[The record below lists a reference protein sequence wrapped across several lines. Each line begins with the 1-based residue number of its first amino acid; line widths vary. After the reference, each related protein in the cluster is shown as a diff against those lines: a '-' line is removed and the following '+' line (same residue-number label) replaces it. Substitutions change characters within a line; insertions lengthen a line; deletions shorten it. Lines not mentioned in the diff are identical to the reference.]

1 MELAERVRR
10 IEPSATLAVLMEKE
24 KLVARGIDVV
34 DFGPGEPDFP
44 TPRHIKNAAIKAVE
58 ENKTKYTPSAGIMP
72 LRQAAVEWH
81 AKYLGSAYAPKEC
94 VINCGGKHS
103 LFNVIHALINSGDE
117 VLILA
122 PYWVSYPEIVK
133 CADGTPVILET
144 SAEDGFI
151 PRASEIEKAITL
163 RTKILIVNSPSN
175 PTGAVIPEDEFAKI
189 LEVAKKHGIWVL
201 SDECYSHFV
210 YGDAKPF
217 SVASLPG
224 AKDHVIISA
233 SLSKTFAMTG
243 WRMGYTLAPQEI
255 SDAVLKLQSQSISN
269 PTSIAQYAALEAL
282 RGGMESVEVMLT
294 EFAKRRRRIVDGLRE
309 IPGVTCHEPAG
320 SFYVFPNVTAA
331 VDGNDGATQADTVQ
345 VAKDLL
351 EREHVVV
358 IPGEAFGAPGHL
370 RISYAT
376 SMERIEEGLRRLASF
391 FRTAKPVSSVAA
403 TRG

>member
-1 MELAERVRR
+1 MELADRVNR

-24 KLVARGIDVV
+24 KLTARGIDVV

-44 TPRHIKNAAIKAVE
+44 TPEHIKRAAIKAIE
-58 ENKTKYTPSAGIMP
+58 ENKTKYTPSAGVMP

-81 AKYLGSAYAPKEC
+81 AKYLGSSYGPKEC

-122 PYWVSYPEIVK
+122 PYWVSYPEMVK

-144 SAEDGFI
+144 SADDGFI
-151 PRASEIEKAITL
+151 PRASEIEKVITP

-175 PTGAVIPEDEFAKI
+175 PTGAVIPEGEFAKI
-189 LEVAKKHGIWVL
+189 LEVAKENGVWVL

-210 YGDAKPF
+210 YGDARPF
-217 SVASLPG
+217 SIASLPG
-224 AKDHVIISA
+224 AKEHVIISA

-243 WRMGYTLAPQEI
+243 WRMGYTLAPQPI
-255 SDAVLKLQSQSISN
+255 SDAVLKLQSQSVSN

-282 RGGMESVEVMLT
+282 RGGMESTEKMVS
-294 EFAKRRRRIVDGLRE
+294 EFAKRRRRIIDGLRE
-309 IPGVTCHEPAG
+309 IPGVSCHEPDG
-320 SFYVFPNVTAA
+320 SFYVFPNVAGA
-331 VDGNDGATQADTVQ
+331 IEGNGATSADTVKA
-345 VAKDLL
+345 AKDLL
-351 EREHVVV
+351 EQAHVVV
-358 IPGEAFGAPGHL
+358 IPGEAFGAPGYL

-391 FRTAKPVSSVAA
+391 FRAEKPVISAAA